1 MTISTPRFSFTFL
14 MKTWKEHGLRVMMD
28 LKLIETSGLGKKKTN
43 RTWKWWCKMMT
54 QLSSVLLDTA
64 EANRSLGAHENCL
77 CSWKE
82 KKKKLLVGC
91 EKDVCLEP
99 CSCRNACSSCLSA
112 GWLLTVYR
120 FIKSSLSQ
128 FKPAWM
134 PKECPYFSHCGL
146 YSSTA
151 SLPSA
156 PDSVTHVRI
165 NPGWK

>member
-28 LKLIETSGLGKKKTN
+28 LKLIETSGLGKKNKQDLKMVMQDDDSTEQCSLGHCWGKQV
-43 RTWKWWCKMMT
+43 TGGSWK
-54 QLSSVLLDTA
+54 LFVLLK
-64 EANRSLGAHENCL
+64 G
-77 CSWKE
+77 
-82 KKKKLLVGC
+82 KKKLLVGC
-91 EKDVCLEP
+91 ENDVCLEL

>member
-28 LKLIETSGLGKKKTN
+28 LKLIETSGLGKKKQTGPEN
-43 RTWKWWCKMMT
+43 GDARWWLNWAVFSWT
-54 QLSSVLLDTA
+54 LLRQTGHWGLMKTVCA
-64 EANRSLGAHENCL
+64 LER
-77 CSWKE
+77 